1 MTTADINNLITTA
14 LKDVI
19 KQAVAHQI
27 DARIEALD
35 VDVAS
40 ALVYFNRKNKDLE
53 TANEQ
58 LRARVTQLENAV
70 YAPVD
75 AFVKNAVEDI
85 EQDLETANEQL
96 RARVTQLENR
106 ADVHDERR
114 KAVDTRV
121 NTLEEAGAYIIENLQ
136 KTSDITLA
144 CQDEIKELHKA
155 NADREQELEDNIADL
170 VEDVVN
176 DKFGNYDITDKVRY
190 VLEDARINI

>member
-1 MTTADINNLITTA
+1 MTTADINSLITTA

-19 KQAVAHQI
+19 SQAVAHQI
-27 DARIEALD
+27 DARIDALD
-35 VDVAS
+35 TDVAS
-40 ALVYFNRKNKDLE
+40 ALVYFNRKNK
-53 TANEQ
+53 
-58 LRARVTQLENAV
+58 
-70 YAPVD
+70 
-75 AFVKNAVEDI
+75 
-85 EQDLETANEQL
+85 DLETANEQL

-114 KAVDTRV
+114 KAVDTRL
-121 NTLEEAGAYIIENLQ
+121 NTLEGAGAYIIENLQ

-155 NADREQELEDNIADL
+155 NDDREQELEDNIADL